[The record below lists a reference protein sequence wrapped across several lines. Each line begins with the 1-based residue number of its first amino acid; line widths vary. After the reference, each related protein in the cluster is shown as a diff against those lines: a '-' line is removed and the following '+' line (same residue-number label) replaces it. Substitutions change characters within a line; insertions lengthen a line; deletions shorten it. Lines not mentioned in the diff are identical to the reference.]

1 MAHINWKKSWYMAGI
16 GLGIIFVTAFLFSQ
30 ILFPMILGRPSV
42 VETPDVVGMGLVQ
55 AKRLLQAEKLHV
67 VVKDSLYSETAKL
80 DQVLEQAPKPGTE
93 LKEDGTVY
101 LVVSKGSKMV
111 DVPRLI
117 GLSYQ
122 EALITLR
129 NYDLRFSV
137 VDSLYS
143 DTEPRN
149 TVMRSTPMSGSKVEK
164 RTTVKLTLSKGPE
177 AVPDSSYFDIY
188 DY

>member
-80 DQVLEQAPKPGTE
+80 DQVLE
-93 LKEDGTVY
+93 
-101 LVVSKGSKMV
+101 
-111 DVPRLI
+111 
-117 GLSYQ
+117 
-122 EALITLR
+122 
-129 NYDLRFSV
+129 
-137 VDSLYS
+137 
-143 DTEPRN
+143 
-149 TVMRSTPMSGSKVEK
+149 
-164 RTTVKLTLSKGPE
+164 
-177 AVPDSSYFDIY
+177 
-188 DY
+188 